1 LEFFWTCFVRVGLTW
16 GQPGELEDADS
27 GEWRGKVGFVRHF
40 DRSRVIVIQFR
51 YVGDYGK
58 DAFLRVAQDMGCCC
72 STSTLLVVR
81 SG

>member
-1 LEFFWTCFVRVGLTW
+1 LRFFWTCFLRVRLTW
-16 GQPGELEDADS
+16 GQPSELEDADS

-40 DRSRVIVIQFR
+40 DRSRIIIIQLK
-51 YVGDYGK
+51 YVGDYRK
-58 DAFLRVAQDMGCCC
+58 DVSLCVAWDMGCYC